1 LSRLR
6 PIGHEDRLS
15 LVEHLDELRNRL
27 IACVAVFVVAFSVCY
42 WQNGWLLDKVNQPL
56 YSSQHLGSGKDHS
69 QDPLEESS
77 RFQIQ
82 SGRAARATSA
92 ALTGMDR
99 VLTRFSDR
107 SGVSK
112 DDRVALAAA
121 SRQLQAAAR
130 LQLQAARATPT
141 NPRRLPVTLGVTEPF
156 VTTFTVAG
164 YAALLL
170 SLPFLLYQ
178 AYAFVLPAFSPQER
192 KVAMPLMLM
201 VPFLFV
207 AGAAFGYFVA
217 LPRAIDFLQNFNDD
231 NFDILIRATDYYKFS
246 IVLIALIGLLFQ
258 IPVGVLAVTRL
269 GIVSARQLARSRGY
283 VILGIS
289 VVAAVATPTPDP
301 VTMLVAMAPLLVLF
315 ELSVLLA
322 RILERRRVAAGPDER
337 WDLDD
342 DLSLS

>member
-1 LSRLR
+1 MATALR
-6 PIGHEDRLS
+6 PISHDDRLS
-15 LVEHLDELRNRL
+15 LVEHLDELRTRIIL
-27 IACVAVFVVAFSVCY
+27 SLVVFVGAFAVCF
-42 WQNGWLLDKVNQPL
+42 WQNDRILDIMDRPL
-56 YSSQHLGSGKDHS
+56 EKSAFHAGS
-69 QDPLEESS
+69 QDPLEKTALFAQTQKRVMLQLAVLS
-77 RFQIQ
+77 REM
-82 SGRAARATSA
+82 ARSTDVSPTLRKQWTELSRVATVSA
-92 ALTGMDR
+92 A
-99 VLTRFSDR
+99 
-107 SGVSK
+107 
-112 DDRVALAAA
+112 AAPKA
-121 SRQLQAAAR
+121 QG
-130 LQLQAARATPT
+130 
-141 NPRRLPVTLGVTEPF
+141 RRPVTLGVGEPF
-156 VTTFTVAG
+156 TVTFRVVG

-178 AYAFVLPAFSPQER
+178 AYAFVLPAFSPRER